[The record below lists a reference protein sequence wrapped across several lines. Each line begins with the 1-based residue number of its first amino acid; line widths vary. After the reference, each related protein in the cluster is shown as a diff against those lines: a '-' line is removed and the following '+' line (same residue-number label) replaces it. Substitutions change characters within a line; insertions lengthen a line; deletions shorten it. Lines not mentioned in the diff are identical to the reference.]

1 MPTFILIPGY
11 RYWEE
16 EVESVSETS
25 PWYRRNSPAINVE
38 VTSYALLA
46 QLELNDLEYSKNI
59 VEWLLDKRQSSK
71 EFEST
76 QVNLHIKIF
85 HVTIEVTVIFARVY
99 PSLVTV

>member
-16 EVESVSETS
+16 ETESVGETS

-71 EFEST
+71 EFVST
-76 QVNLHIKIF
+76 QVNLQIKIF
-85 HVTIEVTVIFARVY
+85 HVTTEVTIIFARVY
-99 PSLVTV
+99 PSLVTE

>member
-1 MPTFILIPGY
+1 MIKIYQNLVHFLGF

-16 EVESVSETS
+16 ETETENAGDAYRS

-71 EFEST
+71 EFVST
-76 QVNLHIKIF
+76 QV
-85 HVTIEVTVIFARVY
+85 
-99 PSLVTV
+99 